1 MGGAESKREQTTQK
15 EEVKC
20 EQQPIKVKPKI
31 HTMKACIVSMEY
43 TNKNNDGT
51 PKLPELSKMYS
62 DGEKV
67 KQLFQYSLGWD
78 KDDV

>member
-1 MGGAESKREQTTQK
+1 MGGAESKREQ
-15 EEVKC
+15 
-20 EQQPIKVKPKI
+20 QPIKATPKVQ
-31 HTMKACIVSMEY
+31 TMKACIVSMEY
-43 TNKNNDGT
+43 TIKNNDGT